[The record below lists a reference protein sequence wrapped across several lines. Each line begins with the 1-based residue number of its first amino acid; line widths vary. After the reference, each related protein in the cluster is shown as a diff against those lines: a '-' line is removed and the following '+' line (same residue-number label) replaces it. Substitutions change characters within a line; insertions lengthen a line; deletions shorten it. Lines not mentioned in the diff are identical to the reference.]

1 MNTKAGRMN
10 AKNVVVVHFETFLDI
25 SLENICWIFF
35 LVLLGRIN
43 QKYPY
48 LLIPL
53 SIFFFSLFFKLN
65 EQWNYPITLT
75 LETLRKG
82 LDGIFFDFRTTEED
96 PEQGSHV
103 SQQNLQK
110 NSLMTATFMNM

>member
-1 MNTKAGRMN
+1 MKLSNN
-10 AKNVVVVHFETFLDI
+10 F
-25 SLENICWIFF
+25 NI
-35 LVLLGRIN
+35 
-43 QKYPY
+43 
-48 LLIPL
+48 
-53 SIFFFSLFFKLN
+53 
-65 EQWNYPITLT
+65 

-110 NSLMTATFMNM
+110 NSLMTATLS